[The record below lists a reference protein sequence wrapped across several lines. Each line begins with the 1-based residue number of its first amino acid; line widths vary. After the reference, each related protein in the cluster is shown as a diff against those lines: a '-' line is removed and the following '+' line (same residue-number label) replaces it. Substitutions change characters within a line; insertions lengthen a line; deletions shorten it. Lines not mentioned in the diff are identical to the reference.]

1 MNDDFY
7 FELLEEQHE
16 HDVIMGTEG
25 DTQHEQQT
33 ADADHVEAGDRP
45 GTGAQINT

>member
-16 HDVIMGTEG
+16 HDVIMGMEG
-25 DTQHEQQT
+25 DTQHEQQ
-33 ADADHVEAGDRP
+33 AAAADHVEDGDCP
-45 GTGAQINT
+45 GTGTQINT

>member
-16 HDVIMGTEG
+16 HDVIMGMEG
-25 DTQHEQQT
+25 DIQHEQQAAT
-33 ADADHVEAGDRP
+33 ADHVEAGDRP
-45 GTGAQINT
+45 GTGTQINT